1 MQFVKIIVAMMAA
14 SVFAAPTAPGVEI
27 SSSTPET
34 ANGTIIEVSGKPFTY
49 SKAAQAVDKV
59 IQSMVHDAD
68 GDIHIG
74 DDGVARSYTANG
86 TVIDFRK
93 LSNAQILAM
102 TSSLPPMLQHKAEYF
117 NTIFAGVSGHDVHDN
132 IQIWDPPA
140 WLRASN
146 FDDDKAQKSANPQ
159 HDMKR
164 QSYTMGGLYCRGQPC
179 STHTACQIMGCHSCV
194 FVDNYVKKMCR

>member
-1 MQFVKIIVAMMAA
+1 MRV
-14 SVFAAPTAPGVEI
+14 PTYPNQSFPLNTTLI
-27 SSSTPET
+27 RST
-34 ANGTIIEVSGKPFTY
+34 
-49 SKAAQAVDKV
+49 
-59 IQSMVHDAD
+59 
-68 GDIHIG
+68 IG
-74 DDGVARSYTANG
+74 
-86 TVIDFRK
+86 
-93 LSNAQILAM
+93 
-102 TSSLPPMLQHKAEYF
+102 
-117 NTIFAGVSGHDVHDN
+117 
-132 IQIWDPPA
+132 DPPA